1 MTLEQNPRDAAD
13 GEVGGVAGQRSS
25 RLHHLLISQL
35 KRTFGTLEAVPREFG
50 PFIQAVNQAY
60 EQADAERRQAER
72 DLQAAHRDVE
82 VRVEERTRALE
93 SANES
98 LRQAQKMEAI
108 GALAGGIAH
117 DFNNLLTVIGGCT
130 EMLLSDRTLRDPDR
144 LELEEIRRATKRATA
159 LTQQLLA
166 FGRKQVMAPR
176 TIDLNTSV
184 LQMLQTLSRVLPEN
198 ISLVPD
204 PAPHPAWV
212 RLDPNQFEQV
222 LLNLVLNSRDAMPNG
237 GQIRIAVAHQQHSVC
252 LTVTDTGAGMPPEVL
267 ARVFEPFF
275 TTKGSQGSGLGLASA
290 HGIVHQSNGE
300 ITVDSTEGLGTTVT
314 MKFPAV
320 EQQPADA
327 ESSREGRPEKKTA
340 LLVEDEEPVR
350 RVLRMMLERS
360 GLRVIESASP
370 IEACA
375 LFEEDP
381 SRVDILVTDVIMP
394 EMNGPTMAK
403 RFLSLRPDLP
413 VLFISG
419 HSNVSSDLLTPDNPR
434 IAFLPK
440 PVGATQL
447 AVRVRELLALGP

>member
-1 MTLEQNPRDAAD
+1 
-13 GEVGGVAGQRSS
+13 
-25 RLHHLLISQL
+25 
-35 KRTFGTLEAVPREFG
+35 
-50 PFIQAVNQAY
+50 
-60 EQADAERRQAER
+60 
-72 DLQAAHRDVE
+72 
-82 VRVEERTRALE
+82 VRVEEQ
-93 SANES
+93 
-98 LRQAQKMEAI
+98 QAQKMEAI

-184 LQMLQTLSRVLPEN
+184 LQMLQMLSRMLPEN

-212 RLDPNQFEQV
+212 RVDPSQIEQV
-222 LLNLVLNSRDAMPNG
+222 LLNLVLNSRDALPNG
-237 GQIRIAVAHQQHSVC
+237 GQIRIAVAHQHHMVC
-252 LTVTDTGAGMPPEVL
+252 LSVTDTGTGMPPEVL
-267 ARVFEPFF
+267 ARAFEPFF
-275 TTKGSQGSGLGLASA
+275 TTKGSKGSGLGLASA

-300 ITVDSTEGLGTTVT
+300 ITVDSTEGIGTTVT
-314 MKFPAV
+314 MRFPAV
-320 EQQPADA
+320 EQQPG
-327 ESSREGRPEKKTA
+327 EGAATRDGKPEKKTV

-375 LFEEDP
+375 VFEDDAA
-381 SRVDILVTDVIMP
+381 RVDILVTDVIMP

-403 RFLSLRPDLP
+403 RFLSRRPDLP

-419 HSNVSSDLLTPDNPR
+419 HSNVSPDLLTPDNPR

-447 AVRVRELLALGP
+447 AVRVRELLAL